1 MKFNLFI
8 FVLLTG
14 ITSFSG
20 FSQNQTKTGI
30 KVGDTLPPVMLK
42 NLLQPTVGK
51 TDISNLY
58 RKGGLIINFW
68 ATWCVP
74 CTREIK
80 LLDSLASE
88 NPDQL
93 SVLSV
98 TYEPDDVAT
107 SFLKRLG
114 APKST
119 NLIVS
124 TGDTT
129 LHRYFPHRSI
139 PHNIWIDHTGVVRS
153 ITSGE
158 EINRK
163 NINSFLNNRTE
174 HLYQKDDDLSFDF
187 SKPYHIPDTAIGYRS
202 QISRF
207 NERITSGVTYNNKIG
222 GSTQRYFSWNT
233 RVAELFWMAYC
244 KQLTPRINWNL
255 VELHTRDSVRFFHP
269 KTNLNQF
276 ERSRY
281 HTGNFTED
289 ERRWNKENLFC
300 YDLILPREVNNE
312 QVSAYMFNDL
322 QRYFNMKA
330 NIITRKKQCRLI
342 SFSPSLPI
350 KADNTATAS
359 IELKDGAFIVNNQT
373 IDELML
379 YLYDWL
385 GNEQPYINDSGIS
398 YPISFTLYLPPLN
411 GRETYSEKEIWE
423 AMKKQ
428 GLNYRTKTRPY
439 PVLVLT
445 DLN

>member
-1 MKFNLFI
+1 MLMLS
-8 FVLLTG
+8 LLSNS
-14 ITSFSG
+14 ISFSG
-20 FSQNQTKTGI
+20 FSQIQNKTGI
-30 KVGDTLPPVMLK
+30 KVGDTIPPVLLK
-42 NLLQPTVGK
+42 NLLQPTAEK
-51 TDISNLY
+51 TAISNLY
-58 RKGGLIINFW
+58 GKGGLIINFW

-74 CTREIK
+74 CIREIK
-80 LLDSLASE
+80 LLDSIASE

-98 TYEPDDVAT
+98 TYETDDLAS
-107 SFLKRLG
+107 SFFKRSG
-114 APKST
+114 TPKSA

-124 TGDTT
+124 TGDTI
-129 LHRYFPHRSI
+129 LHQYFPHRSI
-139 PHNIWIDHTGVVRS
+139 PHNIWIDPKGVVKS

-163 NINSFLNNRTE
+163 NIRSFLTNRTE
-174 HLYQKDDDLSFDF
+174 QLYQKDDDMSFDF

-244 KQLTPRINWNL
+244 KQLTSRINWNL

-269 KTNLNQF
+269 KINLNQF
-276 ERSRY
+276 KRSRY
-281 HTGNFTED
+281 HTGNFTAD

-300 YDLILPREVNNE
+300 YDLILPREVNND
-312 QVSAYMFNDL
+312 QVSEYMINDL

-330 NIITRKKQCRLI
+330 SIAIRKKQCRLV
-342 SFSPSLPI
+342 SLSSSLGI
-350 KADNTATAS
+350 KGDTAAKAS
-359 IELKDGAFIVNNQT
+359 IELKDGALIVTNQT
-373 IDELML
+373 IDEFML
-379 YLYDWL
+379 YLYEWF

-398 YPISFTLYLPPLN
+398 YPINLTITLPSLN
-411 GRETYSEKEIWE
+411 GRDTYSEAEIWE
-423 AMKKQ
+423 SLRKQ
-428 GLNYRTKTRPY
+428 GLDYRTKKRSY
-439 PVLVLT
+439 PVLLLT